1 MFDSALLENVV
12 RSRFAEVFKYIFYL
26 LKFSINWIHRSINLI
41 LLPVVMI
48 NNFSGSEQKSQ

>member
-12 RSRFAEVFKYIFYL
+12 RSRFSEVFKYIFFL
-26 LKFSINWIHRSINLI
+26 LKLSINWIHKSMYFI

-48 NNFSGSEQKSQ
+48 NNFLGSEQKSQ